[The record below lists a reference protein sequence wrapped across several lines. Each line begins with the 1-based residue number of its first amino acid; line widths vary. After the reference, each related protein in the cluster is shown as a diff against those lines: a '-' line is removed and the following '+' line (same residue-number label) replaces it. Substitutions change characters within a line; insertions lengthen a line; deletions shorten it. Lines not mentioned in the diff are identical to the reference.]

1 VEESNIYPE
10 ILQDGEAIQIMQD
23 NAEASFE
30 DEQAIILRQLDRRIG
45 EVSPDVQSQ
54 IRTLSL
60 YQLEALAEALLD
72 FSEPTDLINW
82 LESNDG

>member
-10 ILQDGEAIQIMQD
+10 ILQDGEAIQITQD

-45 EVSPDVQSQ
+45 EVSPDMQSQ